1 MRRLQQ
7 VDTQRCHQRAGHY
20 SLAILKPTVV
30 DFGVDGFIA
39 HSRKPNPPNSVWVPV
54 RIIAGM
60 FPRVCCFATLGGM
73 LMGYFLPF
81 EGAVGLVAVVALVF
95 VMAVFDGFKRKK
107 R

>member
-1 MRRLQQ
+1 
-7 VDTQRCHQRAGHY
+7 
-20 SLAILKPTVV
+20 
-30 DFGVDGFIA
+30 
-39 HSRKPNPPNSVWVPV
+39 
-54 RIIAGM
+54 M
-60 FPRVCCFATLGGM
+60 FLRVCRFATLGGM